1 MWNMTAKSLVV
12 TASVLLAAC
21 LAIAPLF
28 DRRGL
33 IGGDTP
39 VDRGCVIC
47 EDDRQFLRHGDIIFR
62 KGIDALSEAIV
73 RVDRHSPYSHVGIVV
88 QKSDG
93 LFVVHAAPADES
105 GGIAFVKAEPL
116 ELFSGAKRAVKIGV
130 FRLKGAAVRGAPMIA
145 ARAANE
151 AWRIA
156 QEHIPFDDKFDLSAT
171 DKFYCTE
178 LVWHVFRVAG
188 VDIAAKP
195 DVMPVSL
202 VFGNF
207 IFPSMLQHS
216 LYLEEIFQRG

>member
-1 MWNMTAKSLVV
+1 MTVKSLVV
-12 TASVLLAAC
+12 TASALLAAS
-21 LAIAPLF
+21 LTIAPLS

-39 VDRGCVIC
+39 VDRGCIIC
-47 EDDRQFLRHGDIIFR
+47 GDDRQLLRHGDIIFR

-116 ELFSGAKRAVKIGV
+116 ELYSGAKRAVKIGV
-130 FRLKGAAVRGAPMIA
+130 YRLKGTAERGAPLIA
-145 ARAANE
+145 AHAADE

-156 QEHIPFDDKFDLSAT
+156 QERIPFDDKFDLNT
-171 DKFYCTE
+171 IDRFYCTE
-178 LVWHVFRVAG
+178 LVWHVFRVSG

-195 DVMPVSL
+195 DVMPASL
-202 VFGNF
+202 VFGNY
-207 IFPSMLQHS
+207 IFPGMLQHS
-216 LYLEEIFQRG
+216 QYLEEIFQRE